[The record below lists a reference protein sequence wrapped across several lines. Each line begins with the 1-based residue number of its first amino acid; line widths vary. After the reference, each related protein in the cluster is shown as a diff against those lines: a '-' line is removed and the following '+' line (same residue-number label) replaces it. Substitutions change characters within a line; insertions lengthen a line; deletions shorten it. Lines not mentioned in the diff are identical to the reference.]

1 MGKIH
6 KRKEEGPQV
15 YLFTMGF
22 DFMRV
27 THLADRKKKRCDRSM
42 IFSVVTPIGTQIS

>member
-6 KRKEEGPQV
+6 KRKEDGPQV
-15 YLFTMGF
+15 HFFAMGF
-22 DFMRV
+22 DFMP

-42 IFSVVTPIGTQIS
+42 IFPVVIFIGTQNS